1 MALGQVVVQ
10 RQLVVPRGMPRDP
23 AQFARYRTQMRER
36 PEDIWQAL
44 YDRVNYPV
52 GGVAGDL
59 NFFATPL
66 GGSVTL
72 ILKSGAGAAAAVN
85 KSKSFRDTN
94 LPNQGVLPAKA
105 FQIHGFSLH
114 YIALQQAVGGAQ
126 TPSIVDDTTILMNG
140 GFIEVRLIDKPY
152 FVLPLVRIPDPG
164 TLRAMAATTA
174 TATTMVSSAG
184 PGTGSPRDIYW
195 ITPPLTIDPYQ
206 NFTVRA
212 SWDGAPAI
220 GQTNDLQLFL
230 EGFTRRPGQ

>member
-36 PEDIWQAL
+36 PEDIWQCL
-44 YDRVNYPV
+44 YDRVQYPAA
-52 GGVAGDL
+52 GVAGDL
-59 NFFATPL
+59 SFFATPL
-66 GGSVTL
+66 GGTASL
-72 ILKSGAGAAAAVN
+72 IQAGVVVAA

-114 YIALQQAVGGAQ
+114 YIPLQQAVAAAL
-126 TPSIVDDTTILMNG
+126 TPTIVDDVARLVNG

-152 FVLPLVRIPDPG
+152 IVLPLNRVPDPG
-164 TLRAMAATTA
+164 SLRGTLATTA
-174 TATTMVSSAG
+174 TATTMVSAAG

-195 ITPPLTIDPYQ
+195 ITPPLTLDPYQ
-206 NFTVRA
+206 NFFVRA
-212 SWDGAPAI
+212 SWDGAPLINQA
-220 GQTNDLQLFL
+220 NDLQLFL